1 LDPRDDDI
9 EFDFFEEE
17 PSTAEAAVP
26 GRSRMPGRGGRGG
39 GRRASTHPPRGVMPL
54 VRLLAFIAIII
65 AVLVVFG
72 LMLQSCSSTSKHDA
86 YQRYLEKVAT
96 IAHSS
101 TQDGVQVAT
110 VLTTPGLKATDL
122 YTKLSSIAEAER
134 QNATAAAALDPPGR
148 LRPENQQIVE
158 ALDLRVSGTQG
169 LADTFKATAAST
181 ATSDATL
188 LVAQADR
195 MLASD
200 VIWDD
205 LFLEPTKQE
214 LVAQG
219 VSGVVPPESHY
230 VANTDLITATSMA
243 GVLKRLRGASTGG
256 TVTGL
261 HGTNVGKTVAEP
273 GDKTLSE
280 SVSNTVVGSTGTA
293 FLVTVHDGGDSQEVS
308 IRVTLTIQK
317 DGGGGGAITQ
327 TKKIA
332 VIDAGGDKTV
342 KFSNLGALPF
352 AQKTHVNV
360 DVSAVPGEKDTSNNH
375 ASYPVLFSLG

>member
-1 LDPRDDDI
+1 
-9 EFDFFEEE
+9 
-17 PSTAEAAVP
+17 
-26 GRSRMPGRGGRGG
+26 M
-39 GRRASTHPPRGVMPL
+39 
-54 VRLLAFIAIII
+54 
-65 AVLVVFG
+65 
-72 LMLQSCSSTSKHDA
+72 
-86 YQRYLEKVAT
+86 
-96 IAHSS
+96 
-101 TQDGVQVAT
+101 QVAT

-122 YTKLSSIAEAER
+122 YSKLSSIAEAER
-134 QNATAAAALDPPGR
+134 LNATNAAALNAPGR
-148 LRPENQQIVE
+148 LREENQQIVE

-181 ATSDATL
+181 ASSDAAL

-195 MLASD
+195 LLASD

-205 LFLEPTKQE
+205 LFFEPTKQE

-219 VSGVVPPESHY
+219 VSGVEVPESHY

-261 HGTNVGKTVAEP
+261 HGTNVAKTVAEP
-273 GDKTLSE
+273 GGKTLSE
-280 SVSNTVVGSTGTA
+280 SVSNTVIGSTSTA

-308 IRVTLTIQK
+308 ISVTLTIQK
-317 DGGGGGAITQ
+317 VSGGGSAITQ

-332 VIDAGGDKTV
+332 VIDAGADKTV

-352 AQKTHVNV
+352 AQKTNVNV
-360 DVSAVPGEKDTSNNH
+360 DISAVPGEKDTSNNH

>member
-1 LDPRDDDI
+1 
-9 EFDFFEEE
+9 
-17 PSTAEAAVP
+17 
-26 GRSRMPGRGGRGG
+26 
-39 GRRASTHPPRGVMPL
+39 
-54 VRLLAFIAIII
+54 
-65 AVLVVFG
+65 
-72 LMLQSCSSTSKHDA
+72 MLQSCSSTSKHDS

-122 YTKLSSIAEAER
+122 YSKLSAIAEAER
-134 QNATAAAALDPPGR
+134 QNASAAAALDPPGR

-195 MLASD
+195 LLASD

-261 HGTNVGKTVAEP
+261 HGTNVEKTVAQP

-280 SVSNTVVGSTGTA
+280 SVSNTVVGSTSTA
-293 FLVTVHDGGDSQEVS
+293 FLVTVHDGGNSQEVS

>member
-1 LDPRDDDI
+1 
-9 EFDFFEEE
+9 
-17 PSTAEAAVP
+17 
-26 GRSRMPGRGGRGG
+26 
-39 GRRASTHPPRGVMPL
+39 
-54 VRLLAFIAIII
+54 
-65 AVLVVFG
+65 
-72 LMLQSCSSTSKHDA
+72 
-86 YQRYLEKVAT
+86 
-96 IAHSS
+96 
-101 TQDGVQVAT
+101 
-110 VLTTPGLKATDL
+110 
-122 YTKLSSIAEAER
+122 
-134 QNATAAAALDPPGR
+134 
-148 LRPENQQIVE
+148 
-158 ALDLRVSGTQG
+158 
-169 LADTFKATAAST
+169 
-181 ATSDATL
+181 
-188 LVAQADR
+188 

-219 VSGVVPPESHY
+219 VSGVEPPESHY

-261 HGTNVGKTVAEP
+261 HGTNVAKTVGPSRRQDA
-273 GDKTLSE
+273 LRSR
-280 SVSNTVVGSTGTA
+280 SSNTVVGSTSTA

-352 AQKTHVNV
+352 ARRRT
-360 DVSAVPGEKDTSNNH
+360 
-375 ASYPVLFSLG
+375 